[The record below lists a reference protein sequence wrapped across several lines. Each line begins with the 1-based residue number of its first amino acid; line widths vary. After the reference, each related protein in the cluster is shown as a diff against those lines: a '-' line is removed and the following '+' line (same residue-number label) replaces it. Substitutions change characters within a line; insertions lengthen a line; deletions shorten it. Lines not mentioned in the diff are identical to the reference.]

1 MSFRVVN
8 MTFYERRVNVMYN
21 IEETFKNTNLMLN
34 RSMNLI
40 TDSMSDIVSNQRS
53 GMIELQNTYEQ
64 LLKLKNIEESI

>member
-1 MSFRVVN
+1 
-8 MTFYERRVNVMYN
+8 MYD
-21 IEETFKNTNLMLN
+21 IEEMLNNTNLMLN

-53 GMIELQNTYEQ
+53 GMIELQNTYVQ

>member
-1 MSFRVVN
+1 
-8 MTFYERRVNVMYN
+8 MYD
-21 IEETFKNTNLMLN
+21 IEEMFKNTNLMLN

-53 GMIELQNTYEQ
+53 GIIELQNTYEQ